1 MKRLQLGRFGLS
13 TQMFLMIFALSM
25 LVFVPA
31 SLISYIVAE
40 TKLEKRMTQDA
51 FSLVNLTLNRINV
64 YIDNAQN
71 LMFSILAAQNLSVE
85 GRDDLIAQYIDNYAD
100 NSQSVAQTIYHIAPS
115 GKVISN
121 RQIYYDIMGNPM
133 LQTLAGNAG
142 RNFGGLSWSQPYHSP
157 LSGNTVAVVQPVESK
172 SRENLGVLI
181 VELNLSAI
189 KNNLDRQ
196 LLERGRTYVLMTA
209 DGSVI
214 TMDRSNKLLPFVS
227 GIYQDTLTKEAIA
240 QLAHSPEG
248 VSEEEIGGRDLIVVK
263 SQRSRIDWVLCTVI
277 DSNTFYTDLK
287 SLANI
292 QISASVIW
300 VLVLLLFAIF
310 ISRHFSDPI
319 RKLIRNMSSYQR
331 PETAYPI
338 PITRRDEIGQ
348 LADSYNRLLLK
359 IKALVDDVAKS
370 EKQKNQYELSML
382 QSQIQPHF
390 LYNTLACISSLAKQN
405 RIDEVRNTISSLVNL
420 LSFTFNKTAEMVYL
434 SEEVEAMQMYI
445 QIQKVRYGD
454 IFEIEYALAQETL
467 SMQLPKLTLQPI
479 IENAIFHGITPK
491 RQKCGRISVRS
502 SLSDGRLIIQIT
514 DNGRGMSHEK
524 IEQLMRRKTD
534 SSGDVLTHIGLGNVN
549 SRIRLYYG
557 GEYGIS
563 IDSVENEWT
572 CVSVTLPAVTP

>member
-1 MKRLQLGRFGLS
+1 MKRLQFGRFGLS

-51 FSLVNLTLNRINV
+51 FSLVNLTLNHINV
-64 YIDNAQN
+64 YIDNAQS
-71 LMFSILAAQNLSVE
+71 LIFSILAAQNLSVE

-100 NSQSVAQTIYHIAPS
+100 NSQSVAQTIYHVAPS

-133 LQTLAGNAG
+133 LQTLAGNAY

-172 SRENLGVLI
+172 SRENLGALI

-240 QLAHSPEG
+240 QLVHSPEG

-263 SQRSRIDWVLCTVI
+263 SQRNRIDWVLCTVI

-287 SLANI
+287 SFANI

-491 RQKCGRISVRS
+491 RQKRGRISVRS
-502 SLSDGRLIIQIT
+502 SLGDERLIIQIT
-514 DNGRGMSHEK
+514 DNGRGMSREK

-534 SSGDVLTHIGLGNVN
+534 SSGDVLTHIGLGNVD

-557 GEYGIS
+557 EEYGIS

-572 CVSVTLPAVTP
+572 CVSVTLPAMTP